1 VEKLPGVH
9 IIETTNRAGQPVEY
23 HYAWRGGPRLTS
35 RPGTPAYVREY
46 ARHIATRPRPAASGT
61 LAAIIDQWRT
71 AASYTSLRPKTRADY
86 ERIEAVIRAEFG
98 DMPVRAIEARGARTL
113 FIDWRDT
120 MRATPRSADYHLAV
134 LSSILAFATDRE
146 IILRNPL
153 ERVERLHHATRADI
167 IWPMD
172 AITKVMNEAAPHL
185 RAVFVMAL
193 TTLQRQADCLTMPAI
208 AWDGSQ
214 AWIRQ
219 GKTGAR
225 IRITPAAILR
235 PILDDARPPSGEH
248 GAPGKPGRA
257 TVLVNSRGERWTST
271 GFRASWRKEMARL
284 KIEGVTFHDIRGTGI
299 SWLHHQARL
308 PIADIATISG
318 HSPDEAETII
328 RRHYLAS
335 EAVASAWDGLK
346 T

>member
-1 VEKLPGVH
+1 MEKLPGVH
-9 IIETTNRAGQPVEY
+9 IIKTKDKAGNPVEY
-23 HYAWRGGPRLTS
+23 HYAWRGGDRLLAK
-35 RPGTPAYVREY
+35 PGTPTYVREY
-46 ARHIATRPRPAASGT
+46 ARHTATRQKLSSPGT
-61 LAAIIDQWRT
+61 LAAIIDDWRKS
-71 AASYTSLRPKTRADY
+71 ARFAGLKPKTRADY

-98 DMPVRAIEARGARTL
+98 DMPARAIEARGARTL

-120 MRATPRSADYHLAV
+120 MRATPRSADYHMAV
-134 LSSILAFATDRE
+134 LSGILAFAADRE

-167 IWPMD
+167 IWPME
-172 AITKVMNEAAPHL
+172 AITKVMKEASPHL
-185 RAVFVMAL
+185 RAVFIMAL
-193 TTLQRQADCLTMPAI
+193 TTLQRQGDCLTMPAI
-208 AWDGSQ
+208 AWDGAQ

-225 IRITPAAILR
+225 VRITPAAILR
-235 PILDDARPPSGEH
+235 PILDDARPEG
-248 GAPGKPGRA
+248 GKPTRA

-284 KIEGVTFHDIRGTGI
+284 KITGVTFHDLRGTGI
-299 SWLHHQARL
+299 SWLHHHARL
-308 PIADIATISG
+308 PIADIAAISG
-318 HSPDEAETII
+318 HSAEEAEAII

-335 EAVASAWDGLK
+335 EAVASAWDQLK

>member
-9 IIETTNRAGQPVEY
+9 IIRLTNRAGQPVEY
-23 HYAWRGGPRLTS
+23 HYAWRGGPRIAA

-46 ARHIATRPRPAASGT
+46 ARHTATRPTAATPGT
-61 LAAIIDQWRT
+61 LSAIIDDWRKSARFT
-71 AASYTSLRPKTRADY
+71 ALKPKTRADY

-98 DMPVRAIEARGARTL
+98 DMPAKAIEARGARTL

-120 MRATPRSADYHLAV
+120 MRDTPRTADYHMSVLAGI
-134 LSSILAFATDRE
+134 LSFAADRE

-167 IWPMD
+167 IWPM
-172 AITKVMNEAAPHL
+172 AAVTKVMKEAQPHL
-185 RAVFVMAL
+185 RAAFVIAL
-193 TTLQRQADCLTMPAI
+193 TTLQRQGDCLTMPTI
-208 AWDGSQ
+208 AWDGKQ

-225 IRITPAAILR
+225 VRVTPAAILK
-235 PILDDARPPSGEH
+235 PILDEA
-248 GAPGKPGRA
+248 KKQGRA
-257 TVLVNSRGERWTST
+257 TVLVNSRGDRWTST

-284 KIEGVTFHDIRGTGI
+284 KIKGVTFHDLRGTGI
-299 SWLHHQARL
+299 SWLHRVGKL
-308 PIADIATISG
+308 PIADIASISG
-318 HSPDEAETII
+318 HSAEEAEAII

-335 EAVASAWDGLK
+335 EAVATAWDQLK